1 MYHQQ
6 TFPLLFLLFAQP
18 EDSSFSS
25 ICPLV
30 FNQRAFFCFFIRLAG
45 RIKKVKGIRC
55 KVEGKTNNLV

>member
-30 FNQRAFFCFFIRLAG
+30 FNQRAFFAFLSDW
-45 RIKKVKGIRC
+45 
-55 KVEGKTNNLV
+55 LVG